1 MTENPTSTLEERV
14 AKLET
19 QTVKLKQ
26 FALMLLRYRG
36 VPAEHLTQAWREA
49 LYDSSA
55 PVPDKEVGCIGGV
68 ALIEDPNVPPGQPTP
83 SVYRNMYDLL
93 EATTQFHKLAEVP
106 VDQWIGTESGEGMV
120 SYAGLQQLRSL
131 RKDLLREEVKEY
143 FDAEDGNDL
152 IEVVDGLLDII
163 VIAWGTLLSYVG
175 EDRARLAAHE
185 VARSNLSKVDGSLGP
200 IVRRTDGKVLKP
212 EGWTGPDIL
221 GALQ

>member
-1 MTENPTSTLEERV
+1 MTENLTSTLEERV
-14 AKLET
+14 AKLEV

-55 PVPDKEVGCIGGV
+55 PVPEKELGLMGDMTI
-68 ALIEDPNVPPGQPTP
+68 IEGESAP
-83 SVYRNMYDLL
+83 SGFHNLL
-93 EATTQFHKLAEVP
+93 EATAQFHKLAEVP
-106 VDQWIGTESGEGMV
+106 IDQWIGTESGEGMI
-120 SYAGLQQLRSL
+120 SYAELQQLRSL

-152 IEVVDGLLDII
+152 IEIVDGLLDII

-200 IVRRTDGKVLKP
+200 IVRRTDGKILKP